1 MNKDLLSRAVCEVV
15 PMDVAKAKLSSGK
28 PMRVYLG
35 IDPTGSKL
43 HIGHAVPLRKLRQFQ
58 DAGHT
63 VVFLVGSFT
72 AMIGDPSGRDAMR
85 EPLTMEKVKENFETY
100 KDQAAKILDFSKVE
114 VRYNHEWL
122 EQLNFADVL
131 NLAGTFTVQQML
143 KRDMFQER
151 MKKDMP
157 IAITEFLYP
166 LMQGYDSVA
175 LDVDCEVGGSD
186 QLFNMLAGRTIMQQL
201 KNKEKFV
208 LTTKLI
214 EGLDG
219 RKMSK
224 TYDNCVWLE
233 DSAKDM
239 YGKLMSAKD
248 ELITVYLECCTDVP
262 MEEIVTMEKEMKN
275 GANPRDFKVR
285 MAKEIVAVYHGKA
298 EAEKAA
304 EGFTAQFTKGEV
316 PEDMQEISVKKGQLL
331 IDVLVEHKL
340 VASKSEVKR
349 LITQKGIA
357 VDDKIVS
364 SIDTAASAGVVR
376 IGKRTYVRF
385 V

>member
-1 MNKDLLSRAVCEVV
+1 MNSDLLSRAVCDVV

-58 DAGHT
+58 DAGHH

-100 KDQAAKILDFSKVE
+100 KDQAAKILDFAKVE

-122 EQLNFADVL
+122 EKLNFADVL
-131 NLAGTFTVQQML
+131 KLAGTFTVQQML

-175 LDVDCEVGGSD
+175 LDVDCEVGGND

-248 ELITVYLECCTDVP
+248 ELIATYLECCTDVP
-262 MEEIVTMEKEMKN
+262 MEEIAAMQQEMKN

-304 EGFTAQFTKGEV
+304 EGFAAQFAKGEV
-316 PEDMQEISVKKGQLL
+316 PQDMQEITVKKGQLL
-331 IDVLVEHKL
+331 IDILVEHKL
-340 VASKSEVKR
+340 VASKSEAKR
-349 LITQKGIA
+349 LITQKGIT
-357 VDDKIVS
+357 VDDEVVS
-364 SIDTAASAGVVR
+364 SIDAKAAPGVVR
-376 IGKRTYVRF
+376 IGKRTYIRIV
-385 V
+385 

>member
-1 MNKDLLSRAVCEVV
+1 MQGDLLTRAVSEVV
-15 PMDVAKAKLSSGK
+15 PLDAAKKKLSSGK
-28 PMRVYLG
+28 PIRVYLG
-35 IDPTGSKL
+35 IDPTGAKL

-58 DAGHT
+58 DAGHH

-85 EPLTMEKVKENFETY
+85 EPLTMEKVKENFATY
-100 KDQAAKILDFSKVE
+100 QKQAAKVLDFSKVE

-122 EQLNFADVL
+122 EKLNFADVL
-131 NLAGTFTVQQML
+131 RLAGSFTVQQML
-143 KRDMFQER
+143 KREMFQKR
-151 MKKDMP
+151 MKEDMP

-186 QLFNMLAGRTIMQQL
+186 QLFNMLAGRTIMEQY
-201 KNKEKFV
+201 KGKEKFV

-233 DSAKDM
+233 DSAKEM

-248 ELITVYLECCTDVP
+248 ELIAPYLECCTDTP
-262 MEEIVTMEKEMKN
+262 MEDIAAMEKEMKK

-304 EGFTAQFTKGEV
+304 EGFAAQFTKGEV
-316 PEDMQEISVKKGQLL
+316 PTDMPEIAIKKGALL
-331 IDVLVEHKL
+331 IDVLVERKL
-340 VASKSEVKR
+340 VPSKSEARR
-349 LITQKGIA
+349 LVTQKGITLN
-357 VDDKIVS
+357 DKVIAA
-364 SIDTAASAGVVR
+364 DTKATPGVVR

>member
-1 MNKDLLSRAVCEVV
+1 MGNDLLTRAVAEVV
-15 PMDVAKAKLSSGK
+15 PKAIAEQKLNSGK

-43 HIGHAVPLRKLRQFQ
+43 HIGHAVPLRKLRAFQ
-58 DAGHT
+58 DAGHQ
-63 VVFLVGSFT
+63 VIFLVGSFT
-72 AMIGDPSGRDAMR
+72 AMVGDPSGRDAMR
-85 EPLTMEKVKENFETY
+85 APLTMDQVEKNFETY
-100 KDQAAKILDFSKVE
+100 KQQAAKVLNFSKVE

-122 EQLNFADVL
+122 AKMSFADVL
-131 NLAGTFTVQQML
+131 TLTGQFTVQQML
-143 KRDMFQER
+143 KRDMFVDR

-186 QLFNMLAGRTIMQQL
+186 QLFNMLCGRTLLQEMKQ
-201 KNKEKFV
+201 KEKFV

-233 DSAKDM
+233 DEAKDM

-248 ELITVYLECCTDVP
+248 ELIATYLECCTDVD
-262 MEEIVTMEKEMKN
+262 MVEIAEIEKAMKK
-275 GANPRDFKVR
+275 GANPKEFKMR
-285 MAKEIVAVYHGKA
+285 MAKEITAIYHGEDGARKA
-298 EAEKAA
+298 EAE
-304 EGFTAQFTKGEV
+304 FTAVFAKKGI
-316 PEDMQEISVKKGQLL
+316 PEEMQEIRISKGSGL
-331 IDVLVEHKL
+331 IDLLVEHKL
-340 VASKSEVKR
+340 VPSKSEAKR
-349 LITQKGIA
+349 LIAQKGITIDEEPITE
-357 VDDKIVS
+357 VDAKA
-364 SIDTAASAGVVR
+364 TAGVLR
-376 IGKRTYVRF
+376 IGKRTFVRL